1 MGLQRVGHD
10 WSNLARSIQHLY
22 TQDTGMKGWD
32 SWPQQKQG
40 CWLFPEAWG
49 LFCYG
54 SWFAHFNTSPL
65 SASLSAS
72 MAPGQLARWM
82 FTTECVGSCF
92 LNEQVCSL
100 CSSWGLFIPPL
111 PTARGQSS
119 LTPVPRTPALG
130 AVTSGLRKGPEK
142 KKKKKR
148 GKTFCH
154 GLVGFKILFFFLFG

>member
-10 WSNLARSIQHLY
+10 WSNLACSIQRLY
-22 TQDTGMKGWD
+22 TQDTWMKRWH
-32 SWPQQKQG
+32 SWPQQKEG

-72 MAPGQLARWM
+72 MAPGQLAPWM
-82 FTTECVGSCF
+82 FTTECVDSCF
-92 LNEQVCSL
+92 LNKQVCSL
-100 CSSWGLFIPPL
+100 CSSWGLFIPFL

-142 KKKKKR
+142 KKKKR